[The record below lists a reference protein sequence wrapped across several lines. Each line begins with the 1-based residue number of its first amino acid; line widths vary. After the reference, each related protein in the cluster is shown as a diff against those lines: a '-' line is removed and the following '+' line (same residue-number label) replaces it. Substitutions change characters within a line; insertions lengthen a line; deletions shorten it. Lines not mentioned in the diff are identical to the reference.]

1 MLSGR
6 DGLAGTD
13 GGALVVV
20 GAAAGRAGG
29 RSWGPG
35 GIQQAWSGTVVAA
48 RCHQSTNATAQ
59 PSRIPRQLASRENV
73 DELRRKQRRTAHAEL
88 AEPRHAATR
97 TVSRAP
103 AGSREQGAITEPQRP
118 ELEPAPLRRRPQQ
131 QQQQQQQARAQ
142 PKT

>member
-35 GIQQAWSGTVVAA
+35 GIQQAWSGTVAAA
-48 RCHQSTNATAQ
+48 RCHQSTNTTAQ
-59 PSRIPRQLASRENV
+59 PSGLPRQLASRDNV

-88 AEPRHAATR
+88 AELRHAATR
-97 TVSRAP
+97 THGIARA
-103 AGSREQGAITEPQRP
+103 GKEQGAIAEP
-118 ELEPAPLRRRPQQ
+118 
-131 QQQQQQQARAQ
+131 
-142 PKT
+142 